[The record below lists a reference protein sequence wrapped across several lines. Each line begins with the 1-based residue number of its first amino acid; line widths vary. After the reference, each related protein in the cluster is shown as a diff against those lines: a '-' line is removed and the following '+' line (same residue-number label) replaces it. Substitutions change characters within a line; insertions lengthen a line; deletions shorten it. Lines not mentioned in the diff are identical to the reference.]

1 MLCAKLT
8 INHNKPHYKYTEAV
22 VKEVELLCVSS
33 RTRSSTRIHISH
45 TMGTR
50 ALPDIYTL
58 SPWTCGPQTSGVYI
72 RQTTH
77 ARGMIITYA
86 RIYLYKLH
94 YKTS

>member
-8 INHNKPHYKYTEAV
+8 INRNKYHYKYSEAF
-22 VKEVELLCVSS
+22 VKEVELLYVSS
-33 RTRSSTRIHISH
+33 RTRSGIRIHISY
-45 TMGTR
+45 TMGTL

-58 SPWTCGPQTSGVYI
+58 SPWTCSPQATGVYI

-86 RIYLYKLH
+86 RIYLYKLQ